1 MGEERGDYQRETI
14 AARCPL
20 CGTIMMPERA
30 EPLRFSDPIR
40 SIRLPG
46 EDDLQIEAG
55 QTVTRLRCEND
66 HVYWLIDDDEDD
78 GNAI

>member
-1 MGEERGDYQRETI
+1 MDDRGASQRETI

-20 CGTIMMPERA
+20 CGTIMTPERA
-30 EPLRFSDPIR
+30 EPLRFADPTR

-46 EDDLQIEAG
+46 ADDLRIEAG

-66 HVYWLIDDDEDD
+66 HIYWLIDDDADDED
-78 GNAI
+78 GI